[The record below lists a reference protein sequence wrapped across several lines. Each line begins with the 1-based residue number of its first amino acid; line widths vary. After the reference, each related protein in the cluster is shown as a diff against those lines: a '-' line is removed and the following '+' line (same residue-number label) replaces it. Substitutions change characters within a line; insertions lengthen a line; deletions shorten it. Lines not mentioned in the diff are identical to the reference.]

1 MTNNIN
7 KELGKQQAWLKEINN
22 QLGRYYLECGKC
34 EVRKFNDEERVKYA
48 KKI

>member
-7 KELGKQQAWLKEINN
+7 KELGKQQAWLKEINE
-22 QLGRYYLECGKC
+22 QIGRYFLECGQC
-34 EVRKFNDEERVKYA
+34 ESRPMTDSERIKYA